1 MLITNKSNL
10 SQSQDN
16 VKININVKYKMTK
29 SIMYNLC
36 IQQSM
41 NTKNDLKLITFSFLI
56 LTFQKKECISFL
68 EISYKKMC
76 DFMHTKIITVL
87 KRELLFDCS
96 IYSIIIS
103 H

>member
-1 MLITNKSNL
+1 
-10 SQSQDN
+10 
-16 VKININVKYKMTK
+16 MTK

-96 IYSIIIS
+96 ILYSYLMGVNAIDQTICPEVLGMTKCSIA
-103 H
+103 